1 MKDLDIIPECY
12 IDTNIVEFLLNNTK
26 GNKTDGVNHQ
36 KGCNT
41 VANNIQKNK
50 QTCNGFALGV
60 IDSDKRQP
68 SYIKEF
74 REIGHYGHIKLMK
87 HHTKNHFFIMIEPAM
102 DSLILSCAAEVGV
115 NMEDYDLASEL
126 KDFTKITKDV
136 DSKKDSRFKRLFN
149 DIKGAKEFILFGN
162 LLSYLKNHKYDYD
175 EMVLKNYFNLE

>member
-12 IDTNIVEFLLNNTK
+12 IDTNIVEFLLNNTE
-26 GNKTDGVNHQ
+26 NKTDGVNHQ

-41 VANNIQKNK
+41 VVNNIQKNK

-74 REIGHYGHIKLMK
+74 KEIGHSEHIKLMK
-87 HHTKNHFFIMIEPAM
+87 HDSKNHFFIMIEPAM
-102 DSLILSCAAEVGV
+102 DTLILSCAAEVGV
-115 NMEDYDLASEL
+115 NMEDYELASEL

-136 DSKKDSRFKRLFN
+136 DSKKDTRFKRLFK
-149 DIKGAKEFILFGN
+149 DIKGSKEFVLFGN

-175 EMVLKNYFNLE
+175 EKELKDYFDI